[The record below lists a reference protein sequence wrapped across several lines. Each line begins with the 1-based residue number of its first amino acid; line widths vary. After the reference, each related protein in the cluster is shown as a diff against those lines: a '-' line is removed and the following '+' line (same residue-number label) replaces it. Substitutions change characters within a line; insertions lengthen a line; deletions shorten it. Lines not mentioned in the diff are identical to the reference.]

1 MDQIGAHTS
10 AWLMIVDV
18 KETELAVV
26 KKMRVKEDALKRVSS
41 YKIKDKGER

>member
-1 MDQIGAHTS
+1 MN
-10 AWLMIVDV
+10 VDV

-41 YKIKDKGER
+41 DKNKR

>member
-1 MDQIGAHTS
+1 MS
-10 AWLMIVDV
+10 AWLMNVDV

-41 YKIKDKGER
+41 DKNKR